1 MLVKP
6 LSELSEKELFS
17 LSRADREL
25 YLERYILSLLEK
37 NKERGLTL
45 NQLNRMVTFV
55 SKPTLSKY
63 LNTLLAKRQIYKVQ
77 RSNTTEY
84 YPNNRPLHPL
94 INKTLNFDTKRY
106 KFQIVSYED
115 GLYLHI
121 QEINK
126 NPYGKEEIAGGIL
139 IPLNDLEKINDY
151 LNYVGKEKVKI
162 IENFREQKIKEFDEK
177 INLGEDA

>member
-1 MLVKP
+1 MIVKP
-6 LSELSEKELFS
+6 LSELNEKEVFS

-25 YLERYILSLLEK
+25 YIERYILGLLEA
-37 NKERGLTL
+37 NKESGLTL
-45 NQLNRMVTFV
+45 NQIDRIITFV

-84 YPNNRPLHPL
+84 YPNHRPLHPL
-94 INKTLNFDTKRY
+94 INKVLNFDRKRY
-106 KFQIVSYED
+106 KFQMVSYED

-139 IPLNDLEKINDY
+139 ISLNDL
-151 LNYVGKEKVKI
+151 GKV
-162 IENFREQKIKEFDEK
+162 
-177 INLGEDA
+177 